1 MATKS
6 MVMLNASY
14 VPGATKV
21 LLKGQVTSVDSAS
34 GKLAIGKQVVDY
46 SSLLSKGDVAISI
59 GTRVTVVGIQPLAK
73 GLILAD
79 AIR

>member
-1 MATKS
+1 
-6 MVMLNASY
+6 
-14 VPGATKV
+14 
-21 LLKGQVTSVDSAS
+21 LKGQVTSVDSAS

-59 GTRVTVVGIQPLAK
+59 GTRVTVVGTQPLAK